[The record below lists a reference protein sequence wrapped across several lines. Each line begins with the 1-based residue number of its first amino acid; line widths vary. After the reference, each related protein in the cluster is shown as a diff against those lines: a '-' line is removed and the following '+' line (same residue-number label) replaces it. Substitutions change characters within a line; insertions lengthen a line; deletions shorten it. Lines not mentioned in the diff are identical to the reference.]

1 MSALTTAGT
10 TTRPTTAPVG
20 TVLRGVLHSQ
30 RRSVALWTLALC
42 AVAAMYT
49 AFYPSVGGAKM
60 DVMLE
65 AMPPELITAM
75 GFEAIATAGG
85 YVQSTVYQ
93 LLGAILVLVCAIGL
107 GGRLIAGAEEDAVL
121 ELEVTAPVSRT
132 AVFLERLAALW
143 LVVLVL
149 VAALTVVLTL
159 LTGVMGMDVPF
170 GNLLAGGLG
179 LWLFGGALG
188 TLAYAVG
195 AATGRRA
202 YAVGAAAAVAT
213 LSYVL
218 AYLGPLVE
226 GGAWMERLSP
236 YHWYVGGDPLTEGVV
251 WGGYGLLLALAAVA
265 GVVGVLVFRRRDVMV

>member
-1 MSALTTAGT
+1 MSAPTTAHAA
-10 TTRPTTAPVG
+10 RPTTTAPAG
-20 TVLRGVLHSQ
+20 TVLRGVLHSG
-30 RRSVALWTLALC
+30 RRSTLLWTVAVC
-42 AVAAMYT
+42 AVGAMYT

-75 GFEAIATAGG
+75 GFESIATAGG

-107 GGRLIAGAEEDAVL
+107 GARLLAGAEEDAVL
-121 ELEVTAPVSRT
+121 ELELTAPVSRT
-132 AVFLERLAALW
+132 TVYVERLASLW

-149 VAALTVVLTL
+149 VVALTAVLVA
-159 LTGVMGMDVPF
+159 LTGVMGMDLPVTS
-170 GNLLAGGLG
+170 LAAGSLG

-202 YAVGAAAAVAT
+202 SAVGAAAGVAV

-226 GGAWMERLSP
+226 GGSWMEQLSP
-236 YHWYVGGDPLTEGVV
+236 YHWYVGGDPLTEGVSA
-251 WGGYGLLLALAAVA
+251 GGYGLLVALAVVA
-265 GVVGVLVFRRRDVMV
+265 AVVGVIAFRRRDVMV

>member
-1 MSALTTAGT
+1 MSALATARR
-10 TTRPTTAPVG
+10 TRPTTTAPAG

-107 GGRLIAGAEEDAVL
+107 GGRLVAGAEEDGVL
-121 ELEVTAPVSRT
+121 ELELAAPVSRT
-132 AVFLERLAALW
+132 TVYVERLAALW
-143 LVVLVL
+143 LVIGVLV
-149 VAALTVVLTL
+149 VALTAVLTL
-159 LTGVMGMDVPF
+159 LTSVMGMDVPVSH
-170 GNLLAGGLG
+170 LAAGSLG

-188 TLAYAVG
+188 TVAYAVG

-202 YAVGAAAAVAT
+202 PAVGTAAGVAAT
-213 LSYVL
+213 SSVL

-226 GGAWMERLSP
+226 GGGWMERLSP
-236 YHWYVGGDPLTEGVV
+236 YHWYVGGDPLTQGVSG
-251 WGGYGLLLALAAVA
+251 GGYGLLVVLAVVAAV
-265 GVVGVLVFRRRDVMV
+265 VGGLVFRRRDVLV